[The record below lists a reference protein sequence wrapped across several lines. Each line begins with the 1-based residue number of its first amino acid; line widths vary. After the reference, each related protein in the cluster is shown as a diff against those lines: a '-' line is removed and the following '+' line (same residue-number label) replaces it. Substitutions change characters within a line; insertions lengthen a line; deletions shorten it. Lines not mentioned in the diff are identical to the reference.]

1 MATVEALAA
10 QHVEQAARVVA
21 LKKADPK
28 SDECKAAIKA
38 LVDTK
43 KAITALDADHQF
55 AIKKKEKK
63 KKKKAQGPTK
73 KELRIK
79 AKQEAARKKAE
90 EAASKAAAADN
101 YGDLPL
107 IQSQAITGRVW
118 TRVEACAGA
127 SDGKTVLVRGRVHN
141 VRSQAKV
148 SFMTLR
154 QSTSTLQVVTSLG
167 GAVGKDM
174 LKFIGGIPVESVV
187 DICGVLRKPASPVTG
202 CTQSDVELHATSCHV
217 VSKAETTLPF
227 QVSAASMPGSYQY
240 GETDNDTPRGAAGE
254 AKGEGAAVQAAV
266 KVGLDVRLDSRW
278 IDLRTPCNQ
287 SIMRINTGVSN
298 LFREF
303 LYSRGFVEIH
313 SPKLNGGASEGGANC
328 FTLKYFGE
336 PACLAQS
343 PQLYKQMTAACGG
356 LERVFE
362 VGPVF
367 RAEDSNTHRHLCE
380 FTGLDMEMAINEHYF
395 EVLETF
401 SDLFIHI
408 FEGLNKR
415 YAKEINLV
423 SQLFPVEPF
432 KFLKPSLR
440 LTYAEGV
447 KLLNDYTYTESDI
460 ARGCT
465 PQDPDEDLT
474 TPNEKLLGRIV
485 KAKYGTDFF
494 MMDEYP
500 LKIRPFYT
508 MPHPTNPKLSN
519 SYDFF
524 MRGEEILSGAQRV
537 HDVDKLLERCRTDG
551 GHGEPMS
558 EEAIESIKG
567 YIDSF
572 RHGALPHG
580 GGGVGLERVVMLF
593 LGLPNIRLASFFPRD
608 PKRLAP

>member
-1 MATVEALAA
+1 MSTLAELEALHDA
-10 QHVEQAARVVA
+10 QGATVVA
-21 LKKADPK
+21 LKAADKA
-28 SDECKAAIKA
+28 SAATKAAVQELLRIKRE
-38 LVDTK
+38 
-43 KAITALDADHQF
+43 ITALAPEHKF
-55 AIKKKEKK
+55 AMKKKEKK
-63 KKKKAQGPTK
+63 KKKEKAAQGPTK
-73 KELRIK
+73 KELRILK
-79 AKQEAARKKAE
+79 KQEAARQKAE
-90 EAASKAAAADN
+90 AAAAAAAAADN

-107 IQSQAITGRVW
+107 VQSQRITGRTW
-118 TRVEACAGA
+118 TRVERLDKALAGR
-127 SDGKTVLVRGRVHN
+127 KVLVRGRLHN
-141 VRSQAKV
+141 VRGQAKV
-148 SFMTLR
+148 SFITLR
-154 QSTSTLQVVTSLG
+154 QSTATVQAVATLG
-167 GAVGKDM
+167 GAIGKEM
-174 LKFIGGIPVESVV
+174 LKFIGAIPVESVV
-187 DICGVLRKPASPVTG
+187 DVGATVRAAPSAITG
-202 CTQSDVELHATSCHV
+202 CTQSDVELEVASVHV
-217 VSKAETTLPF
+217 VSKSEITLPF
-227 QVSAASMPGSYQY
+227 SVKAASLPGSYQY
-240 GETDNDTPRGAAGE
+240 GETDNDTVRGGE
-254 AKGEGAAVQAAV
+254 AKAEAAAAQQV
-266 KVGLDVRLDSRW
+266 KVGLDTRLNYRW

-287 SIMRINTGVSN
+287 AIMRINTGVST
-298 LFREF
+298 LFREY
-303 LYSRGFVEIH
+303 LYARDFVEIH

-328 FTLKYFGE
+328 FTLKYFGQ

-343 PQLYKQMTAACGG
+343 PQLFKQMTAGCGG

-380 FTGLDMEMAINEHYF
+380 FTGLDMERAINEHYF
-395 EVLETF
+395 EVLEMF
-401 SDLFIHI
+401 SGLFINI
-408 FEGLNKR
+408 FEGLNER
-415 YAKEINLV
+415 YAKEIGLV
-423 SQLFPVEPF
+423 SELFPVEPF
-432 KFLKPSLR
+432 KFCKPSLR
-440 LTYAEGV
+440 LTYAEGCQ
-447 KLLNDYTYTESDI
+447 LLADYTLTESDI

-465 PQDPDEDLT
+465 SQSPEEDLS

-500 LKIRPFYT
+500 LKVRPFYT

-558 EEAIESIKG
+558 EEAIDSIKG